1 MAPGDSDVPP
11 DHHNCFDPI
20 IRSSYDF
27 WVSATIE
34 SPRTEAH
41 DRRQSLIAGRV
52 LVFVAIAMSALTLRV
67 AVTAFTPLAA
77 RISDEVGF
85 SSTVV
90 GVFGMVPTAMFA
102 VFGLIT
108 PMLGR
113 RLGLE
118 RTVLLAM
125 LLAGIGMLT
134 RALVSD
140 VWSLLILSGVALGGM
155 GIGNVVI
162 PPLVKRY
169 FSDRLAVMSSVY
181 IVMVQLGTVIPALI
195 AVPVADSHGWRTSIG
210 IWALLGFV
218 AALPWIAIIA
228 DRRGRD
234 RNDRTAVPQAAP
246 TAGKVWHTSL
256 GWAMAG
262 MFGMTS
268 LITYSMFTWVPKL
281 LTDAGASS
289 AFAGSMVGVFAL
301 VGLISAFAAPTLCA
315 RIANPFPIVIV
326 CALCYVVGF
335 LGLLI
340 APMSAP
346 ILWIVIV
353 GLGPSTFPMSL
364 TLINLRTRTQAGSSA
379 LSGFTQG
386 LGYTVACLGP
396 LLFGVLHDTSHGY
409 TVPFGFLFIAV
420 AIVLVASWHAC
431 KPRYLEDMWAARD
444 TRETSA

>member
-1 MAPGDSDVPP
+1 METQRPETNDL
-11 DHHNCFDPI
+11 
-20 IRSSYDF
+20 
-27 WVSATIE
+27 
-34 SPRTEAH
+34 
-41 DRRQSLIAGRV
+41 RRSLIAGRI
-52 LVFVAIAMSALTLRV
+52 LVFVAIAFSALTLRV

-90 GVFGMVPTAMFA
+90 GVFGMLPTAMFA
-102 VFGLIT
+102 LFGLFT
-108 PMLGR
+108 PALGKR
-113 RLGLE
+113 FGLE
-118 RTVLLAM
+118 RTALLAM

-140 VWSLLILSGVALGGM
+140 VWSLLFLSAVALAGM

-169 FSDRLAVMSSVY
+169 FSDRLAVMSSIY
-181 IVMVQLGTVIPALI
+181 ITMVQLGTVVPALI
-195 AVPVADSHGWRTSIG
+195 AVPVADSHGWRTSLG
-210 IWALLGFV
+210 IWAVVGFV
-218 AALPWIAIIA
+218 AAVPWIAIIA

-234 RNDRTAVPQAAP
+234 RTDRTGVAP
-246 TAGKVWHTSL
+246 HNAQRKGKTWKTSL
-256 GWAMAG
+256 GWGMAG

-315 RIANPFPIVIV
+315 RIANPFPIVV
-326 CALCYVVGF
+326 GCALCYVVGF

-346 ILWIVIV
+346 VLWIVIV

-364 TLINLRTRTQAGSSA
+364 TLINLRTRSQVGSSA

-386 LGYTVACLGP
+386 IGYTVACVGP

-409 TVPFGFLFIAV
+409 ALPFGLLFVAV
-420 AIVLVASWHAC
+420 GVVLVSSWHAC
-431 KPRYLEDMWAARD
+431 KPRYLEDMWPR
-444 TRETSA
+444 S